1 MNPIAII
8 AQETAKHA
16 ASIAPTLGKYFGPQ
30 AFANA
35 HLTRKVAPYVGPAL
49 LMLTGSV
56 SAAIYK
62 ISTKENVA
70 VKIKGKLHSI
80 RVQATGE
87 KLPPTDPVA
96 TNERDPSGHFDFE
109 SPQHLKPRFFEK
121 N

>member
-16 ASIAPTLGKYFGPQ
+16 ASVAPTLGKYFGPQ

-35 HLTRKVAPYVGPAL
+35 HLTRKVAPYVGPVL
-49 LMLTGSV
+49 LMLAGSV
-56 SAAIYK
+56 STAIYK

-80 RVQATGE
+80 RVQATGKKSDRTE
-87 KLPPTDPVA
+87 THMQSTSDPLA
-96 TNERDPSGHFDFE
+96 HLGFQ
-109 SPQHLKPRFFEK
+109 SPKEPRFFGK